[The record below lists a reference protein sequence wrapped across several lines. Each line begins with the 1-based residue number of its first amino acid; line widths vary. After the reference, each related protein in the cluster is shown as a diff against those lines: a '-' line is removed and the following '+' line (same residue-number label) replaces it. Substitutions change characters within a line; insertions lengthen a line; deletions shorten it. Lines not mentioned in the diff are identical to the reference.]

1 MSSKDKEWRQEAVG
15 FIEHYGFPCVLAW
28 DGFHVYVGIKLNN
41 FYNFKKTFSVS
52 NMGLTGYNKWFIT
65 LTVNAPSSTHDA
77 RLFKDTHVFQGI
89 SNGNAFPN

>member
-1 MSSKDKEWRQEAVG
+1 MSSKDKKWRQEAVG
-15 FIEHYGFPCVLAW
+15 FIENYGFPYVLAW

-52 NMGLTGYNKWFIT
+52 NMGLTGYDKWFIT
-65 LTVNAPSSTHDA
+65 LTVNTPSSTNDA
-77 RLFKDTHVFQGI
+77 PLVKHTHVFQGI